1 MATYDA
7 SIKKALDPQ
16 QKDLIDQKEH
26 CSADPEKLATV
37 GRALRHQVRI
47 KRNDDEYGLYTV
59 SEVRQENPNNIVR
72 MGKGGRERLGTSDE
86 FDGTLDLQVPRVT
99 LTDCDAEAQG
109 EFVER
114 LDDDGAHTGLIA
126 IAPHGGD
133 IEAYT
138 DQQAERVASQLAG
151 KGVSS
156 WRCKGWHPKGAFDHW
171 HITSTDIHEASFPL
185 LNSVISR
192 GFSHAVAFHGFD
204 DANIPYDILVGGLA
218 CEALKEKVKGAIE
231 GVVGSDFTVHITKP
245 DERFGGDDKRNI
257 VNRLTAG
264 GRHGIQIEQKKGP
277 REKYARP
284 IADAVANVYDSE
296 LGLHTRMT

>member
-59 SEVRQENPNNIVR
+59 SEVRQENPSNIVR

-86 FDGTLDLQVPRVT
+86 FDGTLDLQVPHVT

-114 LDDDGAHTGLIA
+114 LDDDGAPRGSLPSHPT
-126 IAPHGGD
+126 
-133 IEAYT
+133 
-138 DQQAERVASQLAG
+138 AG
-151 KGVSS
+151 
-156 WRCKGWHPKGAFDHW
+156 
-171 HITSTDIHEASFPL
+171 
-185 LNSVISR
+185 ISR
-192 GFSHAVAFHGFD
+192 RTPTS
-204 DANIPYDILVGGLA
+204 
-218 CEALKEKVKGAIE
+218 
-231 GVVGSDFTVHITKP
+231 
-245 DERFGGDDKRNI
+245 
-257 VNRLTAG
+257 
-264 GRHGIQIEQKKGP
+264 
-277 REKYARP
+277 RP
-284 IADAVANVYDSE
+284 S
-296 LGLHTRMT
+296 G

>member
-86 FDGTLDLQVPRVT
+86 FDGTLDSQVPRVT
-99 LTDCDAEAQG
+99 LADCDAEAQG

-138 DQQAERVASQLAG
+138 DQQASG
-151 KGVSS
+151 
-156 WRCKGWHPKGAFDHW
+156 
-171 HITSTDIHEASFPL
+171 
-185 LNSVISR
+185 
-192 GFSHAVAFHGFD
+192 
-204 DANIPYDILVGGLA
+204 
-218 CEALKEKVKGAIE
+218 
-231 GVVGSDFTVHITKP
+231 
-245 DERFGGDDKRNI
+245 
-257 VNRLTAG
+257 
-264 GRHGIQIEQKKGP
+264 
-277 REKYARP
+277 
-284 IADAVANVYDSE
+284 
-296 LGLHTRMT
+296 